1 MVTKITEGKVIRRK
15 KTLSSRFREMFFGGD
30 TKGVF
35 EYITGD
41 VMVPALKELI
51 ADSVNQGIE
60 RMIFGETR
68 ISRRNTRSSSFG
80 NGNVVNYSR
89 YSSNNRRERDDRT
102 RPPNPSPRSRSS
114 SSHAFDDIIL
124 DSRAEAEKILDKLAD
139 IVKRYEFASVR
150 DLYEAV
156 GETFHNVDEKWGW
169 YDLRGAYIR
178 RVSNGYLL
186 SLPETEEISD

>member
-1 MVTKITEGKVIRRK
+1 MPTKVTKGMVIRRK
-15 KTLSSRFREMFFGGD
+15 KTLGSRFREVFFGGD
-30 TKGVF
+30 TKGVL

-41 VMVPALKELI
+41 VMVPALKDLI
-51 ADSVNQGIE
+51 ADSVSQGIE
-60 RMIFGETR
+60 RMIFGEVR
-68 ISRRNTRSSSFG
+68 GNSRRNSRSSSFG
-80 NGNVVNYSR
+80 SGNVVNYSR
-89 YSSNNRRERDDRT
+89 YSSSNSNNNRRDERT
-102 RPPNPSPRSRSS
+102 RPPSPPRSR

-124 DSRAEAEKILDKLAD
+124 DSRAEAERVLDKLTD
-139 IVKRYEFASVR
+139 TVKRYEFASVR